1 MSLKKIFKGAGKSFK
16 KFAKTKL
23 GKAVLIGAAL
33 WVGWQFLGK
42 AAAGAAKT
50 GAAGAAE
57 GAAAAATPGATAATA
72 TTAGEGALSNAMA
85 SGIPANTAVD
95 VAAGSAVPAADI
107 AIGAVPQAGMKS
119 MALDVGG
126 KSVLANVPEVA
137 AASQPGGILS
147 RAGAAVKGGANWMG
161 ANPIPTLVA
170 GNMIQ
175 GFAQPDP
182 YEEWL
187 KQRSYEQANSNYAG
201 VYGDGRATQIEMP
214 TAGLLTQA
222 NKQFLPGV

>member
-16 KFAKTKL
+16 KFAKSKI

-33 WVGWQFLGK
+33 WVGGALLSKGLTALK
-42 AAAGAAKT
+42 GAAAT
-50 GAAGAAE
+50 GANAGT
-57 GAAAAATPGATAATA
+57 AAAAAPGATTAAA

-85 SGIPANTAVD
+85 SGIPVNTVVD

-119 MALDVGG
+119 MALDIGG
-126 KSVLANVPEVA
+126 KSVLSNVPEA
-137 AASQPGGILS
+137 AAAAQPGGILS
-147 RAGAAVKGGANWMG
+147 RAGAAMKSGADWMG

-214 TAGLLTQA
+214 TSGLLSQA
-222 NKQFLPGV
+222 NKPFLPGV

>member
-42 AAAGAAKT
+42 AAAGVAKT

-57 GAAAAATPGATAATA
+57 GAAAAAAPGATAATA

-107 AIGAVPQAGMKS
+107 AIGAMPQAGMNS
-119 MALDVGG
+119 TLLDIGG
-126 KSVLANVPEVA
+126 TKILSNVPQA
-137 AASQPGGILS
+137 AASPGGILS
-147 RAGAAVKGGANWMG
+147 RAGAAAKGAAGWMG